1 MSIWSTLEL
10 LRKKVWFSFSF
21 FLFDCVIT
29 LINMIPLC
37 CWSSDFDTFWR
48 WKRNMVAT
56 GPAFLFFPTFQRCS
70 CFPVFS
76 CFLLFVLCFF
86 SSKNFGFSGIFLH
99 RVLTDPGKP
108 GKPWKINQCY
118 QSQGKVSDFFYTEG
132 SVHIL
137 FFIFKNE

>member
-1 MSIWSTLEL
+1 M
-10 LRKKVWFSFSF
+10 WFSFSF
-21 FLFDCVIT
+21 FVLDCVIT
-29 LINMIPLC
+29 LINRIPLS
-37 CWSSDFDTFWR
+37 CWSSDFDTLRR
-48 WKRNMVAT
+48 WKRNTRLLQGLLSCFFLLFKDV
-56 GPAFLFFPTFQRCS
+56 PVFLFFPVSYCLS
-70 CFPVFS
+70 CV
-76 CFLLFVLCFF
+76 FF

-137 FFIFKNE
+137 FFIFKND